1 VVSFQY
7 RLADKH
13 AVEKMEGFPVPH
25 AVLSAWSA
33 EKMYAG
39 QTLSPLQKLKGF
51 FFRWGESAAR
61 YECRQRV
68 T

>member
-1 VVSFQY
+1 
-7 RLADKH
+7 
-13 AVEKMEGFPVPH
+13 MEGFPVPH

-33 EKMYAG
+33 EKMYVG
-39 QTLSPLQKLKGF
+39 QSLSPLQKLKGF
-51 FFRWGESAAR
+51 FFRWGESAVR